1 MWDPLHLVAVA
12 HSEPTRTTSGM
23 RVGRAAGDLATVVD
37 MDGDAAGDGAADS
50 DVGVAVLAGDGA
62 SVLAGDRGGA
72 GLRGGVHGGGRRY
85 MRTLTGGSATIGRDT
100 TTRGRMAPTWAV
112 LTRATTILR
121 PTTGTTITTTTRTTI
136 LTQIRLPRRTRII
149 EATIVIRIR

>member
-1 MWDPLHLVAVA
+1 MWDPLHLVAMA
-12 HSEPTRTTSGM
+12 HSERTRTTSGM

-85 MRTLTGGSATIGRDT
+85 IRTLTGGSATIGRDT
-100 TTRGRMAPTWAV
+100 TTRVRMALTW
-112 LTRATTILR
+112 ATTILR